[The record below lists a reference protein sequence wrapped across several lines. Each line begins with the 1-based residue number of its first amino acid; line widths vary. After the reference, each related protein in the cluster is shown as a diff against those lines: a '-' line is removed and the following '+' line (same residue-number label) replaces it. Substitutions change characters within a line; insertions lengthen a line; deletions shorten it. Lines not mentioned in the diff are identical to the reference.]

1 MRRNP
6 ESIRF
11 VEVVKVC
18 RHYFGEPRQEGT
30 SHVVF
35 RTPWVGDPRVN
46 VQNKRGMAKGYQ
58 VRQVVKAIARIEE
71 DRDGR
76 NED

>member
-18 RHYFGEPRQEGT
+18 RYYFGEPRQEGT